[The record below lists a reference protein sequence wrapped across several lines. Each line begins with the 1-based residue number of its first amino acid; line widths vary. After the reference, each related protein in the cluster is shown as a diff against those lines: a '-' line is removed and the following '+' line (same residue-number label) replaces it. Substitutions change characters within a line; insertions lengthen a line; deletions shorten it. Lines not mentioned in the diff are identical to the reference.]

1 MSKGSKAPSGKK
13 QVDQN
18 GSFIRKGAS
27 GQDDFSQGW
36 NEGFSRKPD
45 KDPSED
51 FSYTGLTSTPDQIPG
66 TEKSTPPSSGLK
78 VEPSYSNLTRNATDY
93 PADISR
99 NTEASHAEDSRN
111 AASPP
116 VNGLRNTDSPVTDS
130 RYQSESNQIESDA
143 QRAWEE
149 KQAGRTDNR
158 DSAPDAFSDP
168 ANEFNPFR
176 DSVR

>member
-1 MSKGSKAPSGKK
+1 M
-13 QVDQN
+13 
-18 GSFIRKGAS
+18 
-27 GQDDFSQGW
+27 
-36 NEGFSRKPD
+36 E
-45 KDPSED
+45 
-51 FSYTGLTSTPDQIPG
+51 
-66 TEKSTPPSSGLK
+66 PSS
-78 VEPSYSNLTRNATDY
+78 SNLTRNATDY

-176 DSVR
+176 DSGRQEEEGSYIGNIRVRPTHHVQVPLRMQVPRSLLLPDQEAVSVEEVQLHRQPGP